1 MGKKNKLSVLSDA
14 DEALLAKGSK
24 KQRAQAVNGKPDVT
38 DFNNLV
44 ALFETYDRTTGGL
57 LRRMIKQNKVERA
70 LNNRNT
76 VEESVATAEN
86 LSFFMPKDLQEYVE
100 KYWPTLW
107 TNKDHLRWFL
117 TKFPE
122 FRR

>member
-1 MGKKNKLSVLSDA
+1 MGKKKKLSVLSDA
-14 DEALLAKGSK
+14 DEALLAKKSK
-24 KQRAQAVNGKPDVT
+24 KERAIAVTGQPDAT

-44 ALFETYDRTTGGL
+44 ALFEMYDKTTGGL

-70 LNNRNT
+70 LNNRTT
-76 VEESVATAEN
+76 VEAPIDSAEN

-117 TKFPE
+117 KKFPE
-122 FRR
+122 LRR